1 LMSQGLSYNVD
12 IAFCVDVTSSSS
24 HIVDM
29 MKSLAEDL
37 RLAIVTAMRLRNKT
51 VDQLR
56 CRVIAFRD
64 CAFDPNPINA
74 SNFYTL
80 LPAEQTSEFSN
91 FVSGL
96 TAAGGGDEPESGP
109 EALAVAMGS
118 DWVQDGDR
126 QRHIIVMFTD
136 ASAHPL
142 ESRVGTVPSA
152 FASLVPSSISNLTDG
167 WEGGQ
172 QEGGVSTKLKQA
184 ARRLLLFAPD
194 VDPWNAIGDAWAQT
208 VFLPSKAGDGLSEVE
223 YETILEVVANSV

>member
-1 LMSQGLSYNVD
+1 MIQGLRYNID
-12 IAFCVDVTSSSS
+12 IAFCVDITSSANQ
-24 HIVDM
+24 IVDM
-29 MKSLAEDL
+29 VKDVAEDL
-37 RLAIVTAMRLRNKT
+37 SVAIATAMRLRLKT

-64 CAFDPNPINA
+64 CEVDPNPINA
-74 SNFYTL
+74 SSFYTL

-96 TAAGGGDEPESGP
+96 TAAGGGDEPESGL

-152 FASLVPSSISNLTDG
+152 FASLVPSTLSGLTDI
-167 WEGGQ
+167 WES
-172 QEGGVSTKLKQA
+172 GVSTKLKHTA
-184 ARRLLLFAPD
+184 KRLLLFTPD
-194 VDPWNAIGDAWAQT
+194 VDPWNAIGDAWTQT
-208 VFLPSKAGDGLSEVE
+208 VFCPGIPRPVDLIEFLV
-223 YETILEVVANSV
+223 NSV

>member
-1 LMSQGLSYNVD
+1 MSQGLTYHIDV
-12 IAFCVDVTSSSS
+12 AFCIDVTGSMSPV
-24 HIVDM
+24 IGLVKENTRKFAD
-29 MKSLAEDL
+29 DL
-37 RLAIVTAMRLRNKT
+37 TRKLKEKDKVATQIRA
-51 VDQLR
+51 
-56 CRVIAFRD
+56 RVIAFGD
-64 CAFDPNPINA
+64 CNVDPNPINA
-74 SNFYTL
+74 SSFYTL

-96 TAAGGGDEPESGP
+96 TAAGGGDEPESGL

-118 DWVQDGDR
+118 EWIQDGDR

-194 VDPWNAIGDAWAQT
+194 VDPWNAIGDAWTQT
-208 VFLPSKAGDGLSEVE
+208 VFLPSNAGDGLSEVE